1 MANKITLTA
10 EDGHEL
16 DAWRA
21 DPNSGTKG
29 GVIILQAIYGLTS
42 HLGDVCDMY
51 AARGYAAIAPAM
63 YDRTGK
69 NQVFGYDG
77 EGRDKAFEHRSTLA
91 DETVRKDVSA
101 CVAALRRSFSD
112 RPDGPGGKVA
122 ISGFCTG
129 GTWAWTMA
137 AGLGGLDAAVIFYGS
152 DLYEL
157 RNLKPRCPT
166 LLHYGDSDH
175 IVPMD
180 HVNEIHALHPDLPLE
195 IYPGQ
200 GHAFFNPEQNPDSAE
215 AAALA
220 FENTIGF
227 LDAQFG

>member
-10 EDGHEL
+10 SDGHVL

-21 DPNSGTKG
+21 DPAGTPKG
-29 GVIILQAIYGLTS
+29 GVIVLQAIYGLTD

-69 NQVFGYDG
+69 NQVFGYDDA
-77 EGRDKAFEHRSTLA
+77 GRDAAFAKRSTLA
-91 DETVRKDVSA
+91 EDTVKIDISA
-101 CVAALRRSFSD
+101 CVTALK
-112 RPDGPGGKVA
+112 PTGKVC

-129 GTWAWTMA
+129 GTWAWVAA
-137 AGLGGLDAAVIFYGS
+137 AGLDGLDAAVIFYGS

-157 RNLKPRCPT
+157 RNLKPLVPT
-166 LLHYGDSDH
+166 LLHYGDADH
-175 IVPMD
+175 IVPMP
-180 HVNEIHALHPDLPLE
+180 HVNEIHELHPDCPLE

-200 GHAFFNPEQNPDSAE
+200 GHAFFNPAQNPDSAG
-215 AAALA
+215 AAARCMDK
-220 FENTIGF
+220 TIDF
-227 LDAQFG
+227 LDSQFT

>member
-1 MANKITLTA
+1 LANKIILTA

-21 DPNSGTKG
+21 DPTTSENDASKG
-29 GVIILQAIYGLTS
+29 GIIILQAIYGLTD

-51 AARGYAAIAPAM
+51 AARGYATIAPAM

-77 EGRDKAFEHRSTLA
+77 AGRDKAFAQRSSLVE
-91 DETVRKDVSA
+91 ETVTIDVGA
-101 CVAALRRSFSD
+101 CVTALR
-112 RPDGPGGKVA
+112 PGGKVA

-137 AGLGGLDAAVIFYGS
+137 AGLAGLDAAVIFYGS

-157 RNLKPRCPT
+157 RNLKPQCPT
-166 LLHYGDSDH
+166 LLHYGDADH
-175 IVPMD
+175 IVPMP
-180 HVNEIHALHPDLPLE
+180 HVNEIHGLHPDLPLH

-200 GHAFFNPEQNPDSAE
+200 GHAFFNPDQNPDSAE
-215 AAALA
+215 PAALA
-220 FENTIGF
+220 FERTIEF
-227 LDAQFG
+227 LDSQFA